1 MKITIEVP
9 DTVKVVTYQYLYPD
23 PEGNGSIIGQK
34 ILDSDDIDKFRRR
47 KE

>member
-9 DTVKVVTYQYLYPD
+9 DTVKFVTYQYLYPD
-23 PEGNGSIIGQK
+23 SEGDVAIIGQK
-34 ILDSDDIDKFRRR
+34 ILDSDDIDKFRRQ